1 MNLDMKDKILKLIEK
16 RNDDS
21 KKVSYAAEKE
31 LCEILTNIM
40 VKKETIEDTCHA
52 NIMSYPDKIYS
63 IDWYNIRNKNDV
75 RFIDSIICN
84 DEDFKFELKWL
95 DIDYEKYFEELKEHH
110 IEYLEGLI
118 KRVEDTIVKHKKDL
132 EYYKNLK
139 FENIIL

>member
-1 MNLDMKDKILKLIEK
+1 MKDKILKLIEK

-63 IDWYNIRNKNDV
+63 IDWCNDSYKNGE
-75 RFIDSIICN
+75 RIINSIICN
-84 DEDFKFELKWL
+84 DEEFKFEMKWL
-95 DIDYEKYFEELKEHH
+95 DIDYEKYFEELKEQH
-110 IEYLEGLI
+110 IEYIEGLI
-118 KRVEDTIVKHKKDL
+118 KRIEDNIAKNKKDL
-132 EYYKNLK
+132 EHYKNIK

>member
-1 MNLDMKDKILKLIEK
+1 M
-16 RNDDS
+16 
-21 KKVSYAAEKE
+21 
-31 LCEILTNIM
+31 
-40 VKKETIEDTCHA
+40 
-52 NIMSYPDKIYS
+52 
-63 IDWYNIRNKNDV
+63 
-75 RFIDSIICN
+75 CN
-84 DEDFKFELKWL
+84 DEEFKFELKWL